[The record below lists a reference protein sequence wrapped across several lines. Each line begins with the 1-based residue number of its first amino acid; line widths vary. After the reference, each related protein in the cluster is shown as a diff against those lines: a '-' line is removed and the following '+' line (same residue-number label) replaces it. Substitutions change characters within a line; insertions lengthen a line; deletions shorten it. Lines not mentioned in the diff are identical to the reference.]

1 MAKAT
6 GILGIGEIKTTR
18 YKTDSAGVVSNDGDN
33 LYYFQCGSVYAD
45 KKVQDATGVTY
56 IPIEEWKGQ
65 EPLITVAQ
73 LIISN
78 KLERWYA
85 QCLRTQNGE
94 DTLGHSAL
102 LCTPAKSETLK
113 GPKTTL
119 KDVELK
125 YNAGKG
131 KTKTIGKVFNVR
143 QKTKDT
149 FI

>member
-1 MAKAT
+1 MAKT
-6 GILGIGEIKTTR
+6 TSILGIGEIKTPR
-18 YKTDSAGVVSNDGDN
+18 FKTDATGTVTADGDN

-45 KKVQDATGVTY
+45 AKVQAATGVTF
-56 IPIEEWKGQ
+56 IAPEDWKGQ
-65 EPLITVAQ
+65 EPLVPISQ
-73 LIISN
+73 LILSN

-85 QCLRTQNGE
+85 QCVRTQNGS
-94 DTLGHSAL
+94 DTLGISAL

-131 KTKTIGKVFNVR
+131 VTKTIGKVFNVR
-143 QKTKDT
+143 QKTIDT
-149 FI
+149 YI

>member
-6 GILGIGEIKTTR
+6 GILGIGEIKVPR
-18 YKTDSAGVVSNDGDN
+18 FKTVASGEVSADGDN

-56 IPIEEWKGQ
+56 IAPEDWKGQ
-65 EPLITVAQ
+65 EPLVPISQ
-73 LIISN
+73 LILSN

-85 QCLRTQNGE
+85 QCVKTKDGV
-94 DTLGHSAL
+94 DALGISAL

-119 KDVELK
+119 KDVELQ

-131 KTKTIGKVFNVR
+131 VTKKIGKVFNVR
-143 QKTKDT
+143 QKTSDT
-149 FI
+149 FG

>member
-1 MAKAT
+1 MAKT
-6 GILGIGEIKTTR
+6 TSILGIGEIKTPR
-18 YKTDSAGVVSNDGDN
+18 FKTDATGAVTADGDN

-45 KKVQDATGVTY
+45 TKVQAATGVTF
-56 IPIEEWKGQ
+56 IAPEDWKGQ
-65 EPLITVAQ
+65 EPLVPVAQ
-73 LIISN
+73 LILSN
-78 KLERWYA
+78 KLERWHA
-85 QCLRTQNGE
+85 QCVRTQNGS
-94 DTLGHSAL
+94 DTLGTSAL

-131 KTKTIGKVFNVR
+131 VIKTIGKVFNVR

-149 FI
+149 FN

>member
-1 MAKAT
+1 MAKSTA
-6 GILGIGEIKTTR
+6 ILGIGEIKTGRFKADANGQVT
-18 YKTDSAGVVSNDGDN
+18 ADGEN

-56 IPIEEWKGQ
+56 IAPEDWKSE
-65 EPLITVAQ
+65 EPLVSVAQ

-85 QCLRTQNGE
+85 QCLRTQDGV
-94 DTLGHSAL
+94 DTLGTSAL

-131 KTKTIGKVFNVR
+131 VTKTIGKVFNVR
-143 QKTKDT
+143 QKTNDT
-149 FI
+149 FV